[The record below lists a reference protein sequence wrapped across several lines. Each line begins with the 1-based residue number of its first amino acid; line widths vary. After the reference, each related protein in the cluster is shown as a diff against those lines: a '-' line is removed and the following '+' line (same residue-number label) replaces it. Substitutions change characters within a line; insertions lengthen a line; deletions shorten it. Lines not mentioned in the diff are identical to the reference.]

1 MEEEFFSTI
10 KLISGEEI
18 VAKVSYV
25 EEDECL
31 FLFKP
36 MKVES
41 IRQKKH
47 GQVGIF
53 LKVLL
58 VINLP

>member
-18 VAKVSYV
+18 VAKVSYI
-25 EEDECL
+25 EEDQVL

-36 MKVES
+36 MKVETVNK
-41 IRQKKH
+41 R
-47 GQVGIF
+47 
-53 LKVLL
+53 
-58 VINLP
+58 N